1 MSNLPEFELY
11 VPPRREKRQGLGSTV
26 LRALVVMGC
35 LDVVLVAIWASGGFD
50 GAAPDQI
57 LAAAAPTVVATPL
70 PAPTPPIETAAR
82 AEPKVEPGARDELVA
97 TTPRREAEPIILR
110 PKAPEPAVD
119 VTAPMTAPAPESTTR
134 TAIALPPEPPPAPTA
149 TAVPAV
155 VAPPIAIETQP
166 SAEAGKETSAVAMP
180 SRKPE
185 RPHAGSRAIEHRRNA
200 PLAHMPKE
208 PVRAAPS
215 VAVATVPGAA
225 IPAAAPEPVPQV
237 PQRAAASAACKPYF
251 SATSLSGERIPVRGI
266 ACPGA
271 DGVWHIITE
280 RRIGD

>member
-35 LDVVLVAIWASGGFD
+35 LDVALVAIWAAGGFD
-50 GAAPDQI
+50 GVEPDRI
-57 LAAAAPTVVATPL
+57 VAAAPPPVIVTPL
-70 PAPTPPIETAAR
+70 PPPAAPVETVAR

-97 TTPRREAEPIILR
+97 ATPRQEAEPIILA
-110 PKAPEPAVD
+110 PKVPEPAVD
-119 VTAPMTAPAPESTTR
+119 VAAPLTAVAPEPATR
-134 TAIALPPEPPPAPTA
+134 TAIALPPEPPPAPAA
-149 TAVPAV
+149 TVVPAV
-155 VAPPIAIETQP
+155 VTPPIASETAP
-166 SAEAGKETSAVAMP
+166 SAALEKGTSPVAVP

-185 RPHAGSRAIEHRRNA
+185 RPQTSRGTSEPRRNA
-200 PLAHMPKE
+200 PLAAPMPKE
-208 PVRAAPS
+208 PVRAASS
-215 VAVATVPGAA
+215 VTVATVPGAA
-225 IPAAAPEPVPQV
+225 IPAAAPESAPEASP
-237 PQRAAASAACKPYF
+237 RASSAACKPYF

>member
-35 LDVVLVAIWASGGFD
+35 LDVALVAIWAAGGFD

-57 LAAAAPTVVATPL
+57 VAAAAPAVVATPL
-70 PAPTPPIETAAR
+70 PPPALPVEPLAR
-82 AEPKVEPGARDELVA
+82 VEPKVEPGARDQLVA
-97 TTPRREAEPIILR
+97 TTQRREAEPIILA

-119 VTAPMTAPAPESTTR
+119 VTTPSTAPVPEPATR
-134 TAIALPPEPPPAPTA
+134 TAIALAPAPTA
-149 TAVPAV
+149 TVVPAV
-155 VAPPIAIETQP
+155 VTPPIASETRPPAAIE
-166 SAEAGKETSAVAMP
+166 KDTSPAAVP

-185 RPHAGSRAIEHRRNA
+185 RPRTSRSTSEPRNA
-200 PLAHMPKE
+200 LVAPAPKE
-208 PVRAAPS
+208 PVRTASP
-215 VAVATVPGAA
+215 VTVATVPGAA
-225 IPAAAPEPVPQV
+225 IPAAAPEPASEA
-237 PQRAAASAACKPYF
+237 PQRAASAACKPYF

-271 DGVWHIITE
+271 DGIWHIITE